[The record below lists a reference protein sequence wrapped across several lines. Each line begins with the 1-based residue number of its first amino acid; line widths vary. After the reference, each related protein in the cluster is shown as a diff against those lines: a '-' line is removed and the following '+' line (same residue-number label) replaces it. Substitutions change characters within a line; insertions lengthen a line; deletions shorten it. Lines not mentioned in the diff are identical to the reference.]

1 MPTICAVFGCVN
13 KTLDKSLS
21 FYRFP
26 KVKVN
31 AASDLRTQILK
42 QRTAWLNALHRIDVH
57 DSQLKNMRICSVL
70 FKSGKPANYNDD
82 KNPDY
87 IPALSMGYNS
97 GRSKA
102 NTPAIKRYNHTSRRM
117 ELKPSQLFPN
127 TVQLNV
133 VDSSEHSMSI
143 DVPND
148 ISNNATEE
156 SGTDLKL
163 NEINELENLRDKCS
177 ELQNQVDYFNLS
189 EKTFI
194 GQEKMLTYYTGLKS
208 MTVFNLVLDQIKHG
222 LTANNQRLNEFQK
235 LLLCLMKLRL
245 NVPFTDLGYRFIVT
259 CSIASIIFRK
269 VIILLEHMFKNL
281 IYWPEREALHRDV
294 VLADRGFTINES
306 VGFHCATLRTPAFT
320 KGLPQ
325 LHPCLVEETRKIA
338 SVRIHAGQIIGL
350 TRSKF

>member
-1 MPTICAVFGCVN
+1 
-13 KTLDKSLS
+13 
-21 FYRFP
+21 
-26 KVKVN
+26 
-31 AASDLRTQILK
+31 
-42 QRTAWLNALHRIDVH
+42 
-57 DSQLKNMRICSVL
+57 
-70 FKSGKPANYNDD
+70 
-82 KNPDY
+82 
-87 IPALSMGYNS
+87 
-97 GRSKA
+97 
-102 NTPAIKRYNHTSRRM
+102 M

-281 IYWPEREALHRDV
+281 IYWPEREALHSTMPR
-294 VLADRGFTINES
+294 
-306 VGFHCATLRTPAFT
+306 
-320 KGLPQ
+320 
-325 LHPCLVEETRKIA
+325 
-338 SVRIHAGQIIGL
+338 
-350 TRSKF
+350 